1 MITSILQMTSFGKWA
16 VLKGAHW
23 WKINFFVKVGSKK
36 EIAIW
41 NWSNPW
47 CFPMGKIKALDSH
60 ALAHQCVCYE
70 IVIKLK
76 HPHLEKVMVIIR
88 VFHKIEREQIK
99 SCTGPRDGK
108 ESQAL
113 SILEVCPYFSVAFF
127 SLWNPPPAIDLIQI
141 ITGKGFFLFFFFN
154 KFN

>member
-1 MITSILQMTSFGKWA
+1 MMTSTLQMTSFGKWA
-16 VLKGAHW
+16 ILKGAHW

-47 CFPMGKIKALDSH
+47 CFPMEKIKALDSH
-60 ALAHQCVCYE
+60 ALAHQCVHYE
-70 IVIKLK
+70 IVTKLK
-76 HPHLEKVMVIIR
+76 HSHLEKVMVIIR
-88 VFHKIEREQIK
+88 VFHKIERGQRE
-99 SCTGPRDGK
+99 SCTCPRDCK

-113 SILEVCPYFSVAFF
+113 STLEVCPCFF
-127 SLWNPPPAIDLIQI
+127 SWNPPPAIDLIQI
-141 ITGKGFFLFFFFN
+141 VTGKGFFLFFFFFFN